1 MYIISDKQRRF
12 QLFFFIA
19 QNSSQMV
26 VSGCGSVWKDDGYDI
41 PANFTLA
48 VILNALLKQNFYA
61 HY

>member
-1 MYIISDKQRRF
+1 MADMQRRF
-12 QLFFFIA
+12 QLFVFFA
-19 QNSSQMV
+19 QYSSHMV
-26 VSGCGSVWKDDGYDI
+26 VSGCDSAWKDDGYDI